1 MRLALVAAISSAF
14 LAMAQETAVKLANL
28 PPAVRA
34 AVEQQRQGGTIRS
47 LSRETEKGK
56 TYYEAELTV
65 NGHNKDVLFD
75 AQGNMVEVE
84 ETVELSSVPPAV
96 RATLERESAARGAI
110 ARVETL
116 TKNGKLEA
124 YEAQMK
130 KGAKT
135 SEVSVA
141 PDGKLI
147 K

>member
-1 MRLALVAAISSAF
+1 VRLAFATVISFAF
-14 LAMAQETAVKLANL
+14 IAMAQETPVKLANL

-34 AVEQQRQGGTIRS
+34 AVEQQRQGGTLRG
-47 LSRETEKGK
+47 LSRETENGK

-75 AQGNMVEVE
+75 AQGNVVEIE
-84 ETVELSSVPPAV
+84 ETVDLASVPPPV
-96 RATLERESAARGAI
+96 RQTLERESAAKGAI
-110 ARVETL
+110 TRVETL

-135 SEVSVA
+135 SEVKVA
-141 PDGKLI
+141 PDGKLM